1 MRNLRHIIFYVNPK
15 ILVDFFLK
23 VMLDEKI
30 SWKEH
35 IKTFSKNIGL
45 SCKSK
50 QLLDSESLKTI

>member
-1 MRNLRHIIFYVNPK
+1 
-15 ILVDFFLK
+15 
-23 VMLDEKI
+23 MLDEKI

-35 IKTFSKNIGL
+35 TKAVENEFSKSIGL